1 MSETNDGFLRRLLF
15 LILRNLLILIV
26 FFAATNASQRNFLTV
41 SFSNSSRTKG
51 ERGNEFRVKKI
62 LEPSS
67 EAIPEMR
74 GKLFLAILLVFL
86 QTLAVSDSIESTD
99 AKYIFPRGLIK
110 FHRKR
115 RKQWSSRPQT
125 GKSSRWCDAIIYR
138 ARIGPKTFE

>member
-1 MSETNDGFLRRLLF
+1 MTVSFVDASITFFDSTEFIDFNRVLRRHQCL
-15 LILRNLLILIV
+15 
-26 FFAATNASQRNFLTV
+26 ATKFPN
-41 SFSNSSRTKG
+41 FSNSSRTKG

-86 QTLAVSDSIESTD
+86 QTLAASDSIESMD

>member
-1 MSETNDGFLRRLLF
+1 M
-15 LILRNLLILIV
+15 
-26 FFAATNASQRNFLTV
+26 TV
-41 SFSNSSRTKG
+41 SFVDASITFFDSMEFIDFDRVLRRHQCLATIPNCFLFEFFSY
-51 ERGNEFRVKKI
+51 ERRKEEEMSVKKI

-67 EAIPEMR
+67 EAIPEMH
-74 GKLFLAILLVFL
+74 GKLLLAILLVFL